1 MLKSFNKEYKKY
13 LYCLDREN
21 DFKEFPSIAC
31 AKEEMPQ
38 KDYDK
43 VLKITEKA
51 TYQAMEAFIHNMCSL
66 NSRAGSQV
74 PFSSINFGLETSIEG
89 RMVVEQ
95 YLKAHIA
102 GLGRGETSIFPIA
115 IYTLKKGINFNP
127 EDPNYDLFRL
137 AMECSSKRQF
147 PTYAFVDSSFNLPY
161 YEKDNIRGAISYMG
175 CRTRVVSNVNGEETP
190 VGRGNLSFATINLP
204 YLALEAKGN
213 LDKFM
218 FLLDKY
224 LEITAK
230 GLLERYDVQRHMK
243 VKNFPFLM
251 GQHLYYNS
259 DHLGPED
266 YVEDAIKNG
275 TLSIG
280 FIGLAETLLCLT
292 GKHQGE
298 SEESQKLGLE
308 IISHIRK
315 YCDDKTA
322 QTHLNFSC
330 LGTPAETY
338 CMRARDAIVKRFGVI
353 KDISDREY
361 LTNSCHVPV
370 WYNISF
376 KKKME
381 IEGAYHKYCNAG

>member
-1 MLKSFNKEYKKY
+1 M
-13 LYCLDREN
+13 
-21 DFKEFPSIAC
+21 
-31 AKEEMPQ
+31 
-38 KDYDK
+38 
-43 VLKITEKA
+43 
-51 TYQAMEAFIHNMCSL
+51 
-66 NSRAGSQV
+66 
-74 PFSSINFGLETSIEG
+74 
-89 RMVVEQ
+89 
-95 YLKAHIA
+95 
-102 GLGRGETSIFPIA
+102 
-115 IYTLKKGINFNP
+115 
-127 EDPNYDLFRL
+127 
-137 AMECSSKRQF
+137 
-147 PTYAFVDSSFNLPY
+147 
-161 YEKDNIRGAISYMG
+161 
-175 CRTRVVSNVNGEETP
+175 NGEETP
-190 VGRGNLSFATINLP
+190 IGRGNLSFATINLP
-204 YLALEAKGN
+204 YLALEAKGDT
-213 LDKFM
+213 DKFM
-218 FLLDKY
+218 SLLDKY

-292 GKHQGE
+292 GKHHGE
-298 SEESQKLGLE
+298 NEESQKLGLE
-308 IISHIRK
+308 IVSHIRK

-338 CMRARDAIVKRFGVI
+338 CMRARDAIVKRFGIV
-353 KDISDREY
+353 KNISDREY
-361 LTNSCHVPV
+361 LTNSCHIPV

-381 IEGAYHKYCNAG
+381 IEGAYHKYCNAGHIAYLEADGDISHNLDAFEAMIHAMSDADVGYGAVNVELYECTVCGASWRGETHICPRCGRDEREPIEI